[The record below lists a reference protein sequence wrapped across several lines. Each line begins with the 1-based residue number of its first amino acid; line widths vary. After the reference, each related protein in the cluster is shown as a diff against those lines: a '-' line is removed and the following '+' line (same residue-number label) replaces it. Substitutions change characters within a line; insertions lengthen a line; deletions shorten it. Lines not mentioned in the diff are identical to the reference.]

1 MSFPIAG
8 PKSADLF
15 AATQQRP
22 LRAFHV
28 CEDTLPLMHTYVE
41 RNFGM
46 QRIFA
51 HHPGKAVLPRVSVGD
66 VLLAFPVRAAGLE
79 WRV

>member
-1 MSFPIAG
+1 MARNEFPHAG

-28 CEDTLPLMHTYVE
+28 CKVTLPLRHAYVNKNLSISHAFM
-41 RNFGM
+41 RG
-46 QRIFA
+46 A
-51 HHPGKAVLPRVSVGD
+51 
-66 VLLAFPVRAAGLE
+66 LAFSVPLFGDFIRRAIP
-79 WRV
+79 RFK